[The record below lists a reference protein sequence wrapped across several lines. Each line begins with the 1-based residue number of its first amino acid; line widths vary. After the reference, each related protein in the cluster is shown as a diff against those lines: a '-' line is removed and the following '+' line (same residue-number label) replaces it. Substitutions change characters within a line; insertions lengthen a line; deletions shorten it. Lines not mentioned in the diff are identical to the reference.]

1 MKYFIVGLHASGKHE
16 VINNLKK
23 MGIKCGSIFSN
34 IEPANKATDSANVYG
49 KNNYEYYDIS
59 EICKLFENNAYLF
72 LHEIPGLLSFDS
84 TCKYYEGLSAY
95 EFDNNDVFVISP
107 DQLLNIL
114 PNSIKEPIC
123 FVWMDAKQSTRKIR
137 FYSENRNY
145 NFNEREAIEK
155 RDINLFIKTM
165 YGFNNSNVL
174 YFNNEEPER
183 VAAIIYSLIKHP
195 DLFDV
200 YSKKFI

>member
-23 MGIKCGSIFSN
+23 MDIKCGNIFSN
-34 IEPANKATDSANVYG
+34 IEQPKSSDSSNIYNI
-49 KNNYEYYDIS
+49 NNYEYYDIS
-59 EICKLFENNAYLF
+59 EICKMFENNSYLF
-72 LHEIPGLLSFDS
+72 MQEIPGLTAFDS
-84 TCKYYEGLSAY
+84 SCKYYEGLSQY
-95 EFDNNDVFVISP
+95 DFDNNDVFVISP

-123 FVWMDAKQSTRKIR
+123 FIWMDAKQSTRRTR
-137 FYSENRNY
+137 FYNENRLY

-155 RDINLFIKTM
+155 RDINLFVKTM
-165 YGFNNSNVL
+165 YGFNDSSVL

-195 DLFDV
+195 DLFDI
-200 YSKKFI
+200 YIKKFI